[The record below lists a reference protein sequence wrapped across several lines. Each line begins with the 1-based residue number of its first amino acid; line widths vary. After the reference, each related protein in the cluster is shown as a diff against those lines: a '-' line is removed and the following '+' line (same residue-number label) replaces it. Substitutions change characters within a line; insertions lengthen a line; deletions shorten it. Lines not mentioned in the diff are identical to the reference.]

1 MHFCWYFSLSLFL
14 FLCVSF
20 CSCFRFL
27 LFLCCVN
34 ILKNSNCTFCIYLFL
49 NCYSIIL
56 CYLLLLLFV
65 SLSFAPPLLRLPFRF
80 FIYFFFLAQ
89 CLTKYSLANEKIRF
103 LYQKGKWNH
112 WEFCFSLSL
121 FSFIIASPPS
131 SAVFL
136 CIILCSIHLFEC
148 NTIIPNY
155 KKVCPFSGTRSQ
167 FSISLLLS
175 LSLRPSHCVAILL
188 STLLAFFSCKCV
200 LQVGGRGLKGEGD
213 A

>member
-1 MHFCWYFSLSLFL
+1 MYVFFFCFFFAFAFALLFARFLLICSIVVIKYLILFTYQLNALLLVFFFIIIFVFVCFVLFL
-14 FLCVSF
+14 LS
-20 CSCFRFL
+20 FL

-89 CLTKYSLANEKIRF
+89 CLTKYSLANEKISF
-103 LYQKGKWNH
+103 LYQKEKWNH

-121 FSFIIASPPS
+121 FSFIIASP
-131 SAVFL
+131 FL
-136 CIILCSIHLFEC
+136 CPFTLYNPLQHTLVRVQY
-148 NTIIPNY
+148 NY
-155 KKVCPFSGTRSQ
+155 T
-167 FSISLLLS
+167 
-175 LSLRPSHCVAILL
+175 
-188 STLLAFFSCKCV
+188 
-200 LQVGGRGLKGEGD
+200 
-213 A
+213 

>member
-1 MHFCWYFSLSLFL
+1 MFFFLFVFFFAFAFALLFARFLLICSIVVIKYLILFTYQLNALLLVFFFIIIFVFVCFVLFL
-14 FLCVSF
+14 LS
-20 CSCFRFL
+20 FL

-103 LYQKGKWNH
+103 LYQRGKWNH
-112 WEFCFSLSL
+112 WEFL
-121 FSFIIASPPS
+121 FSPS
-131 SAVFL
+131 A
-136 CIILCSIHLFEC
+136 LFFYHRL
-148 NTIIPNY
+148 PLPLPVY
-155 KKVCPFSGTRSQ
+155 FV
-167 FSISLLLS
+167 
-175 LSLRPSHCVAILL
+175 
-188 STLLAFFSCKCV
+188 
-200 LQVGGRGLKGEGD
+200 
-213 A
+213 